1 MAAKLIRALLAGRA
15 AATSLCCRT
24 SEDRL
29 GVIGRDGARH
39 SLIVSVASAKTD
51 SMRGK
56 QKTTTGRDTMMRMPI
71 IVLLIIAAALLG
83 KTQVSSAQSAYSY
96 PWCAIYFSGGNTAG
110 GSMSCYYTSWEQ
122 CRATMLGVGGNC
134 IESPYYHA
142 QSRPLP
148 SLVKPRHHRHARTAG
163 ARE

>member
-1 MAAKLIRALLAGRA
+1 M
-15 AATSLCCRT
+15 
-24 SEDRL
+24 SEDRF

-110 GSMSCYYTSWEQ
+110 GFLCCYYTKWGQ
-122 CRATMLGVGGNC
+122 CSATKVGVEGK
-134 IESPYYHA
+134 IVAKTYY
-142 QSRPLP
+142 
-148 SLVKPRHHRHARTAG
+148 
-163 ARE
+163 